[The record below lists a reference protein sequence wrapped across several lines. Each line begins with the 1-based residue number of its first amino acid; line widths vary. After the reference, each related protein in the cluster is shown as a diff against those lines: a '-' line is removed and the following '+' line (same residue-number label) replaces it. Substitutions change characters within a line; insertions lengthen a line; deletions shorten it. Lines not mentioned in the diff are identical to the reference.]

1 METISLKEQFLAFK
15 AQNPKKRIRDIA
27 AALQVSEA
35 ELLMTSLGESTVML
49 DDTFE
54 DILKEIPSLG
64 YVMALTRN
72 DYCVH
77 EHKGIY
83 TKVSF
88 TPNAG
93 LVLGADIDLRLFMNQ
108 WKLGFAVED
117 NGHKSLQ
124 FFDGSGVALHKIY
137 LTEKSNMENYND
149 LVTRFRK
156 AEQEAVTV
164 LPADALVKSEKSDEE
179 IDLPAFH
186 QAWET
191 MQDTHE
197 FFGLLKR
204 FGLSR
209 TQALRLAPKGFAR
222 QTDMHSFKKV
232 MQNCSG
238 QQVPVM
244 VFAGNN
250 GCIQI
255 HTGTITKLVEME
267 TWFNVLDPEFNL
279 HLRQDAI
286 AAVWHVVK
294 PSSDGDINSL
304 ELYDKN
310 GEMIMQLFGKRKPGL
325 PELNEW
331 RKVLAESL

>member
-1 METISLKEQFLAFK
+1 METISLKEQYLAFK

-35 ELLMTSLGESTVML
+35 ELLMTSLGENIIILT
-49 DDTFE
+49 DTFE
-54 DILKEIPSLG
+54 DIVKEIPSLG

-72 DYCVH
+72 EYCVH
-77 EHKGIY
+77 ERKGIY
-83 TKVSF
+83 TNVSF
-88 TPNAG
+88 TPHAG
-93 LVLGADIDLRLFMNQ
+93 LVLGTDIDLRLFMNQ

-117 NGHKSLQ
+117 NRHKSLQ
-124 FFDGSGVALHKIY
+124 FFDCNGVAIHKIY
-137 LTEKSNMENYND
+137 LTEKSNIENYNG
-149 LVTRFRK
+149 LVNRFRK
-156 AEQEAVTV
+156 TEQEAVMV
-164 LPADALVKSEKSDEE
+164 LPAEAPAKFEKSDDE

-204 FGLSR
+204 FGLCR
-209 TQALRLAPKGFAR
+209 TQALRLAPKGFAQ
-222 QTDMHSFKKV
+222 QTDINNLKKV
-232 MQNCSG
+232 MQNCSE

-244 VFAGNN
+244 VFVGNN

-255 HTGTITKLVEME
+255 HTGIVTKLVEME

-286 AAVWHVVK
+286 ATIWHVVK
-294 PSSDGDINSL
+294 PSADGDINSL

-331 RKVLAESL
+331 RKVLAENL

>member
-1 METISLKEQFLAFK
+1 METISLKEQYLAFK

-35 ELLMTSLGESTVML
+35 ELLMTGIGENTVIL
-49 DDTFE
+49 DDAFE
-54 DILKEIPSLG
+54 AILKEVPALG

-72 DYCVH
+72 EYCVH
-77 EHKGIY
+77 ERKGIY

-88 TPNAG
+88 TPHAG
-93 LVLGADIDLRLFMNQ
+93 LVLGADIDLRLFMKQ
-108 WKLGFAVED
+108 WKMAFAVED

-124 FFDGSGVALHKIY
+124 FFDSNGLALHKIY
-137 LTEKSNMENYND
+137 LTDKSDIENYNS
-149 LVTRFRK
+149 LVKRFRK
-156 AEQEAVTV
+156 ADQEAVTV
-164 LPADALVKSEKSDEE
+164 LPADAPIKAEKQDSE

-204 FGLSR
+204 FNLSR
-209 TQALRLAPKGFAR
+209 TQALRLAPAGYTK
-222 QTDMHSFKKV
+222 QTDVQGFKKV
-232 MQNCSG
+232 MQICAEL
-238 QQVPVM
+238 QVPVM
-244 VFAGNN
+244 VFVGNH

-255 HTGTITKLVEME
+255 HTGTVNRLVEME

-294 PSSDGDINSL
+294 PSADGEINSL
-304 ELYDKN
+304 ELFDKD
-310 GEMIMQLFGKRKPGL
+310 GEMIVQLFGKRKPGL
-325 PELNEW
+325 PELAEW
-331 RKVLAESL
+331 KKVLAENL